1 MSGVIGMTIDGL
13 FDARDNG
20 HTIMI
25 TTKRAR
31 NIAMVQHSVEP
42 AEFVDFIER
51 NVEHRPG
58 DCVGTGMVC
67 AATLYEWLGY

>member
-1 MSGVIGMTIDGL
+1 MSGVIGMTIEGL
-13 FDARDNG
+13 FDARDGG

-31 NIAMVQHSVEP
+31 NIAMVQHSVDP
-42 AEFVDFIER
+42 ADFEDFMDSHGKSQI
-51 NVEHRPG
+51 
-58 DCVGTGMVC
+58 GMVC